1 MRDRPRAKTTLS
13 SRLQLRIPGID
24 HRDVF
29 GTAEGARQDANW
41 GATASDWAR
50 GRVRFID
57 CGLDGV
63 RLLLFPEQQRE
74 LSNLSIT
81 CAQ

>member
-1 MRDRPRAKTTLS
+1 MRDQPRAKTTLS

-24 HRDVF
+24 DQDVF
-29 GTAEGARQDANW
+29 GTAEGSRQDANW
-41 GATASDWAR
+41 GATAGDWAR

-74 LSNLSIT
+74 LSNLSIL

>member
-29 GTAEGARQDANW
+29 GTAEGSKQDANW
-41 GATASDWAR
+41 GAR
-50 GRVRFID
+50 G
-57 CGLDGV
+57 
-63 RLLLFPEQQRE
+63 Q
-74 LSNLSIT
+74 
-81 CAQ
+81 